1 MGLTTRQSKGA
12 KLTKE
17 EMDANLNYLQA
28 LSTSISKTYAE
39 LAAMVAAAGLEPE
52 QMYTISDF
60 CTTYTMP
67 VALTAFS
74 GPNEPIIVKAA
85 TASTFYTI
93 AHSTL
98 YPGDIL
104 YYHFANTSATI
115 TVYGFIYRR
124 YDTANEVNIPFDF
137 RSVKFRRYKCDMTS
151 IGMANEYTLW
161 ATSVTIG
168 YKAST
173 NTAITLTGDPND
185 YVDYYAFP
193 NGTNILS
200 EIHLDTFTSIIS
212 PASWTPSNY
221 NIVILTNKVRNFKL
235 SDYSFNFTIIGPTSF
250 GITDVIGGNISNTIW
265 KSDNFILSQHIKN
278 GFYYGITSAIIYFLD
293 GNQAQ
298 DIHWQGFSGYVR
310 SQRLASAKFINSNI
324 WMDVYRAR
332 NFSIEGISNFGI
344 GAGGSTDTI
353 TGIKL
358 EPNGGWIGTTFSG
371 LNITSFIGADLSHE
385 GTTYIRMGE
394 GTSNIPFTYVIT
406 GLTSLNFVAT
416 QSKCLGKAMIS
427 SVNATE
433 NINAF
438 SNMPSSQTW
447 KVYPNTGLTLTITAS
462 ATIKLGS
469 GVATIVLVGPTDWA
483 EFKNVGGVGYLV
495 NKMIY

>member
-1 MGLTTRQSKGA
+1 MPLITRTGKGSKLTTS
-12 KLTKE
+12 
-17 EMDANLNYLQA
+17 EMDGNLDYLKS

-39 LAAMVAAAGLEPE
+39 LETMVSSSSLEPE

-67 VALTAFS
+67 IAGTAFA
-74 GPNEPIIVKAA
+74 GPNEPIIIKA
-85 TASTFYTI
+85 SGVNTFYTI

-98 YPGDIL
+98 YPEDIL

-115 TVYGFIYRR
+115 TLYGFIYRR

-168 YKAST
+168 YKATT
-173 NTAITLTGDPND
+173 NSAITLTGDPND

-193 NGTNILS
+193 NGSNILS
-200 EIHLDTFTSIIS
+200 EIHLDTYTSIIS
-212 PASWTPSNY
+212 PESWTPANY
-221 NIVILTNKVRNFKL
+221 NIVIIANKVRNLKL
-235 SDYSFNFTIIGPTSF
+235 GDYTFNFTLIAPTSF
-250 GITDVIGGNISNTIW
+250 GITDVIGGNINTTIW

-278 GFYYGITSAIIYFLD
+278 GFYYGINSAIIYFID
-293 GNQAQ
+293 GNQTQ
-298 DIHWQGFSGYVR
+298 DVHWQGFSGYVR
-310 SQRLASAKFINSNI
+310 AQRLAASSFINSTA
-324 WMDVYRAR
+324 WVDVYRAR

-344 GAGGSTDTI
+344 GAGGATDTVS
-353 TGIKL
+353 GIKL
-358 EPNGGWIGTTFSG
+358 SNNGAYIGVSFGG
-371 LNITSFIGADLSHE
+371 LNITSFTGADLGHD
-385 GTTYIRMGE
+385 GTPFIRMGD

-406 GLTSLNFVAT
+406 GLTTLNFVAI

-427 SVNATE
+427 STNATE
-433 NINAF
+433 NINSF
-438 SNMPSSQTW
+438 TNMPSSQTW
-447 KVYPNTGLTLTITAS
+447 KVYPNAGLTLTITAS

-469 GVATIVLVGPTDWA
+469 GVTTIVLVGGTDWA
-483 EFKNVGGVGYLV
+483 EFKNVGGVAYLI